1 MIFRYLII
9 LLILLPIKAFALV
22 EVDITRGNLNPL
34 PIAVSPLSIDEKSK
48 ISFEKILKKENIGK
62 EISIVVENNLKQT
75 GLFNPL
81 DKDAFLQKPDIANLK
96 PRFEDWNLIKAQ
108 ALVTGKVTL
117 KDEKLRV
124 EFRLWDVLA
133 GKEMMALAF
142 TTVPSNWR
150 RVGHIITDKVY
161 ERLTGEKGYFDTRI
175 IYISEK
181 GPKTNRIK
189 KLAIMDQDGFNNKF
203 LTLGNE
209 LVLTP
214 RFSPTN
220 QMVTYLSYFRNLP
233 RVYLL
238 DIETGL
244 QEVVGDFPGMTFAP
258 RFSPDGKK
266 IIMSFAENGNS
277 DIYTMDLEN
286 RIVERITNHP
296 SIDTSPSF
304 SPDGKKITFNSD
316 RSKYQQIYVM
326 DSNGKNVKRISFGS
340 GLYGTPVWSPRGD
353 LIAFTKLHKGKFY
366 IGVMRTD
373 GTGERLLTE
382 NFYQEAPS
390 WSPNGRVLIFYRET
404 KTNSKGEGF
413 SAKLWSIDLTG
424 YNEKMVETKT
434 DASDPSWSSLLSN

>member
-1 MIFRYLII
+1 MNLLRILAI
-9 LLILLPIKAFALV
+9 LLLVQFKAYALI
-22 EVDITRGNLNPL
+22 EVDITRGNLSPL
-34 PIAVSPLSIDEKSK
+34 PIAVSPLSSDKDSLAK
-48 ISFEKILKKENIGK
+48 FEKILKKKDLGS
-62 EISIVVENNLKQT
+62 EISIIVENNLKQT

-81 DKDAFLQKPDIANLK
+81 EKNAFLQKPEIAHLK
-96 PRFEDWNLIKAQ
+96 PRFEDWALIKSQ
-108 ALVTGKVTL
+108 ALITGKVEIV
-117 KDEKLRV
+117 DEKLRV

-133 GKEMMALAF
+133 AKEMLALAF
-142 TTVPSNWR
+142 TTVPTNWR

-175 IYISEK
+175 IYVSEK
-181 GPKTNRIK
+181 GPKTKRIK
-189 KLAIMDQDGFNNKF
+189 KLAIMDQDGYNLKY

-214 RFSPTN
+214 RFNPTN

-238 DIETGL
+238 DIETGE

-266 IIMSFAENGNS
+266 IIMSFAMDGNS

-296 SIDTSPSF
+296 SIDTSPSY
-304 SPDGKKITFNSD
+304 SPDGKYIAFNSD

-326 DSNGKNVKRISFGS
+326 KSDGSNVKRISFGK

-373 GTGERLLTE
+373 GSGERLLTE

-404 KTNSKGEGF
+404 KTDEKGEGF
-413 SAKLWSIDLTG
+413 TAKLWSIDLTG
-424 YNEKMVETKT
+424 YNERQVLTKT